1 VSNALRETSLTDQ
14 HRALGA
20 RLVPFAGWLMPV
32 QYEGIKK
39 EHEAVRTRAGLF
51 DVSHMGEILIEGPK
65 AVAAV
70 DRLVTNDV
78 SKLETG
84 RALYTV
90 CCDER
95 GHILDDL
102 IVYRLEDE
110 KVLVV
115 CNASNRDKIVGHFA
129 KHLSLET
136 PWNDV
141 SDAWALL
148 ALQGPNAVTIMADLG
163 VGRSVLELP
172 YFHVTRASVA
182 GVDLW
187 AARTGYTGE
196 DGFELF
202 CSSEDAVTL
211 WKALLEAGQ
220 PHGLQPVGLGA
231 RDTLRLEARL
241 MLYGND
247 ITEQTH
253 PLEAG
258 LGWVVKLDAGDFIGR
273 DALRAVK
280 AAGLERK
287 LVGFEMTGRGIAR
300 HGYPIVADGNRVGEV
315 TSGSPGPTV
324 GRNIGLG
331 YVPLALGK
339 AGTTLGIEIRGKVV
353 DAVITAYAVE
363 QLGDV
368 TLVDMP
374 APGEDV
380 QAHERF
386 GDIESVKT
394 VSELFAPVSGE
405 VVEVNADLESSP
417 ELVNE
422 GPYEEGWLV
431 TIRPSDQAELD
442 TLMDAAKYEEYLG
455 TLDG

>member
-1 VSNALRETSLTDQ
+1 
-14 HRALGA
+14 
-20 RLVPFAGWLMPV
+20 
-32 QYEGIKK
+32 
-39 EHEAVRTRAGLF
+39 
-51 DVSHMGEILIEGPK
+51 MGEILVEGPQ

-78 SKLETG
+78 SKLPTG
-84 RALYTV
+84 KALYTV
-90 CCDER
+90 CCNEQGR
-95 GHILDDL
+95 ILDDL

-129 KHLSLET
+129 KNLSLGT

-148 ALQGPNAVTIMADLG
+148 ALQGPNALAVMKDLG
-163 VGRSVLELP
+163 APQSLLELP
-172 YFHVTRASVA
+172 YFSVTRVTLA

-202 CSSEDAVTL
+202 CASEDAVTV
-211 WKALLEAGQ
+211 WRTLLEAGQ
-220 PHGLQPVGLGA
+220 AHGLQPVGLGA

-247 ITEQTH
+247 ITEETH

-273 DALRAVK
+273 EALRAIK

-300 HGYPIVADGNRVGEV
+300 HGYPIVAEGTVVGEV

-331 YVPLALGK
+331 YVPLALAK
-339 AGTTLGIEIRGKVV
+339 AGTALGIEIRGKVV
-353 DAVITAYAVE
+353 DAV
-363 QLGDV
+363 
-368 TLVDMP
+368 
-374 APGEDV
+374 
-380 QAHERF
+380 
-386 GDIESVKT
+386 
-394 VSELFAPVSGE
+394 
-405 VVEVNADLESSP
+405 VVRTP
-417 ELVNE
+417 F
-422 GPYEEGWLV
+422 YK
-431 TIRPSDQAELD
+431 R
-442 TLMDAAKYEEYLG
+442 
-455 TLDG
+455 

>member
-1 VSNALRETSLTDQ
+1 MSEPLRETSLTAE

-20 RLVPFAGWLMPV
+20 RLVPFAGWRMPV
-32 QYEGIKK
+32 QYKGIKN
-39 EHEAVRTRAGLF
+39 EHEAVRTHAGLF
-51 DVSHMGEILIEGPK
+51 DVSHMGEILVEGPE
-65 AVAAV
+65 AVAEV

-78 SKLETG
+78 SRLAAG
-84 RALYTV
+84 GARYTV
-90 CCDER
+90 CCNEQ

-110 KVLVV
+110 KILVV
-115 CNASNRDKIVGHFA
+115 CNASNRDKIVAHFA
-129 KHLSLET
+129 KNLSLGT

-141 SDAWALL
+141 SNVWALL
-148 ALQGPNAVTIMADLG
+148 ALQGPNAIAVMEGLDAPQSL
-163 VGRSVLELP
+163 LELP
-172 YFHVTRASVA
+172 YFHVARATVA

-202 CSSEDAVTL
+202 CASEDAVTL
-211 WKALLEAGQ
+211 WRALLAAGQ

-247 ITEQTH
+247 ITEETH

-280 AAGLERK
+280 TAGLDRK

-300 HGYPIVADGNRVGEV
+300 HGYPIVANGDPVGEV

-339 AGTTLGIEIRGKVV
+339 TGTTLGIESRAKVV
-353 DAVITAYAVE
+353 DAV
-363 QLGDV
+363 
-368 TLVDMP
+368 
-374 APGEDV
+374 
-380 QAHERF
+380 
-386 GDIESVKT
+386 
-394 VSELFAPVSGE
+394 
-405 VVEVNADLESSP
+405 VVRTP
-417 ELVNE
+417 F
-422 GPYEEGWLV
+422 YK
-431 TIRPSDQAELD
+431 R
-442 TLMDAAKYEEYLG
+442 
-455 TLDG
+455 

>member
-1 VSNALRETSLTDQ
+1 
-14 HRALGA
+14 
-20 RLVPFAGWLMPV
+20 
-32 QYEGIKK
+32 
-39 EHEAVRTRAGLF
+39 
-51 DVSHMGEILIEGPK
+51 MGEILIEGPQ

-78 SKLETG
+78 SKLAPG
-84 RALYTV
+84 KALYTV
-90 CCDER
+90 CCNEQGR
-95 GHILDDL
+95 ILDDL

-129 KHLSLET
+129 KNLSLGT

-148 ALQGPNAVTIMADLG
+148 ALQGPNALAVMKDLG
-163 VGRSVLELP
+163 APQSLLELP
-172 YFHVTRASVA
+172 YFNVTRATLA

-202 CSSEDAVTL
+202 CASEDAVTV
-211 WKALLEAGQ
+211 WRTLLEAGQ
-220 PHGLQPVGLGA
+220 AHGLQPVGLGA

-273 DALRAVK
+273 EALRGIK

-300 HGYPIVADGNRVGEV
+300 HGYPIVAGGKVVGEV

-331 YVPLALGK
+331 YVPLGLDK
-339 AGTTLGIEIRGKVV
+339 AGTALGIEIRGKVV
-353 DAVITAYAVE
+353 DAV
-363 QLGDV
+363 
-368 TLVDMP
+368 
-374 APGEDV
+374 
-380 QAHERF
+380 
-386 GDIESVKT
+386 
-394 VSELFAPVSGE
+394 
-405 VVEVNADLESSP
+405 VVRTP
-417 ELVNE
+417 F
-422 GPYEEGWLV
+422 YK
-431 TIRPSDQAELD
+431 R
-442 TLMDAAKYEEYLG
+442 
-455 TLDG
+455 